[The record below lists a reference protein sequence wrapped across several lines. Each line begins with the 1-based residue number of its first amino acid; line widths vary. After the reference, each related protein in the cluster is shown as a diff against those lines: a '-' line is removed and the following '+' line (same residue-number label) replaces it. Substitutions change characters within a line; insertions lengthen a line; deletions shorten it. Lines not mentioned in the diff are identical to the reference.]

1 MSDLEIAKHVEGWVI
16 KPVNE
21 TAPRRISEQDITL
34 LVQSL
39 RAQSGQ
45 PRDVALGALISAFQG
60 WIVQRARGE
69 RPSALGEDVFA
80 PLLDLLPSAGQAAPA
95 PAPASA
101 HQEVSSERSAADLPV
116 ESERQHV
123 EAPAGP
129 IVEEPKTGATYS
141 SRLERSA
148 SAANLDKAL
157 FHLEYGV

>member
-1 MSDLEIAKHVEGWVI
+1 MSDLEIAKRVEGWVI
-16 KPVNE
+16 KPADE

-34 LVQSL
+34 LEQSL

-69 RPSALGEDVFA
+69 RPCALGEDVFA
-80 PLLDLLPSAGQAAPA
+80 PLLDLLPSADQAA

-116 ESERQHV
+116 ESERQRV